1 MSMKAY
7 LHASEILTGS
17 GVRRKSGRKITEDD
31 LGRIEDGAVVFDN
44 KKIKWVGPTSELPKK
59 YSKATRTNLKN
70 KKAIVPSLIDAHT
83 HLVFA
88 GNRAQ
93 EFADRCAGVTYQEIA
108 ARGGGILTTVNA
120 TREATQKELIDL
132 AVPRLKEA
140 QSYGVK
146 TIEIKSGYG
155 LSFESEIKT
164 LEVIQ
169 KLKRMFKDMTIVSTF
184 LGAHAFPKELTREE
198 YMDDLM
204 NKMLPHIAKKK
215 LADFCDVF
223 VDEGYY
229 SVEEGRKILEK
240 AKELGLKLKV
250 HADEL
255 KHTEST
261 GLAIDVGA
269 TSADHLLKISD
280 FAIRRLAT
288 AETVAVLLPG
298 TAFYLKAGYAPAR
311 QLLEAGACVALS
323 TDFNPGTCMTL
334 SLPLIMT
341 LAALYM
347 GMTRAEIFA
356 GVTYNAAKS
365 LGLHERK
372 GTVEAGMDSD
382 LLVLPFERFE
392 EIYYRVGWSE
402 DSF

>member
-1 MSMKAY
+1 MKAY
-7 LHASEILTGS
+7 IHASEILTGA
-17 GVRRKSGRKITEDD
+17 GIRKKSGRKISEED
-31 LGRIEDGAVVFDN
+31 LGRVEDGAVVFDK
-44 KKIKWVGPTSELPKK
+44 KKIVWVGPTKELPKK
-59 YSKATRTNLKN
+59 YNKVSKKNLKN
-70 KKAIVPSLIDAHT
+70 KQAIVPAFVDCHT

-88 GNRAQ
+88 GNRAS
-93 EFADRCAGVTYQEIA
+93 EFADRCAGVSYQEIA

-120 TREATQKELIDL
+120 TRNATQKELIEL

-140 QSYGVK
+140 LSYGVK

-155 LSFESEIKT
+155 LSVESEIKV

-169 KLKRMFKDMTIVSTF
+169 KLKKMFKEMTIVSTF

-198 YMDDLM
+198 YMDDLIH
-204 NKMLPHIAKKK
+204 KMLPEIAKRK

-229 SVEEGRKILEK
+229 TLDEARKILEA
-240 AKELGLKLKV
+240 AKKLGLKLKV

-255 KHTEST
+255 KHTEAT
-261 GLAIDVGA
+261 GLAVEMGA
-269 TSADHLLKISD
+269 FSADHLLKVSD
-280 FAIRRLAT
+280 FAIRQLAT

-334 SLPLIMT
+334 SLPLIMM

-356 GVTYNAAKS
+356 GVTFNAAKS
-365 LGLHERK
+365 LGLQERK
-372 GTVEAGMDSD
+372 GTIEVGMDPD

-392 EIYYRVGWSE
+392 EVYYRVGRTAS
-402 DSF
+402 